1 MIKSEHLICS
11 AGTNTL
17 HYPSYGGEGARARRW
32 LIQFIKIINVINKAS
47 RSRLFL
53 RQYCSSKGA
62 FIFFLMT
69 YWTEYNHVS
78 ESGD

>member
-17 HYPSYGGEGARARRW
+17 PELWGRGGARARRW

-53 RQYCSSKGA
+53 RQYCRGLHLY
-62 FIFFLMT
+62 F
-69 YWTEYNHVS
+69 
-78 ESGD
+78 